1 MQRKSWAAMAAAL
14 IGICI
19 LAFAGFW
26 YYTGT
31 NAFMQA
37 AGETAAAKGS
47 ELLGTRVEVGRVR
60 MESLHSL
67 TVEDI
72 VLYDKQGIRMV
83 EAESARVRFSF
94 FAMLGNQPAAGVDE
108 VVVKHAAVTLAQR
121 TDGHWNYEDLVRED
135 SEPSAFRGKVQVEDS
150 QVTGQ
155 LDAIR

>member
-72 VLYDKQGIRMV
+72 VLYD
-83 EAESARVRFSF
+83 
-94 FAMLGNQPAAGVDE
+94 
-108 VVVKHAAVTLAQR
+108 
-121 TDGHWNYEDLVRED
+121 
-135 SEPSAFRGKVQVEDS
+135 
-150 QVTGQ
+150 
-155 LDAIR
+155 